1 MAITEAGL
9 AWCSNSSNSLTSSS
23 RPRFPERKRS
33 AMARSSSKQR
43 SRTRRDM
50 PTGHGTASSP
60 ASRRYYLTCCPG
72 PKASQICNPPP
83 AIYQNRTN
91 GKRFDVKLQVRKLKI
106 AICTSQSGFCLAL
119 GLRMAAEAGAE
130 RRQGAPHRELGRH
143 HDRGAGQ
150 PGFSVD
156 DARGRGEPATRKAS

>member
-60 ASRRYYLTCCPG
+60 ARRRYYLTCCPWTKSFSNLQSTTSNL
-72 PKASQICNPPP
+72 PKQNKWQTIWRQTRSAEIKNCNLYLSIKILPCAWPSYDGGGWSRAAARFSAS
-83 AIYQNRTN
+83 
-91 GKRFDVKLQVRKLKI
+91 
-106 AICTSQSGFCLAL
+106 
-119 GLRMAAEAGAE
+119 
-130 RRQGAPHRELGRH
+130 LGRRRN
-143 HDRGAGQ
+143 RGAGQ

-156 DARGRGEPATRKAS
+156 DDRGRGEPATGKAS